1 MLGADCC
8 AGLSSSAAPIVLP
21 HADANVQATMSALI
35 VMILDIWCAIFIQD
49 IISCINDSGHSL
61 SPFRLV
67 KQSNVISRHV
77 PRRRPADAARQV
89 EGRRVNKPASG
100 KFHVEHGETQKNH
113 HRDCVKGGGVAG
125 VASPPPG
132 PAHSCP
138 APMLPISR
146 CFAESHYWGVGGEG
160 ANMANAYDGKIINDR
175 LNYLSS
181 STGCGTT
188 SCARAGAAT
197 IPGARMRTATPSTGA
212 MCTASTVCTSR
223 GMVRSVSRSCR

>member
-1 MLGADCC
+1 M
-8 AGLSSSAAPIVLP
+8 
-21 HADANVQATMSALI
+21 
-35 VMILDIWCAIFIQD
+35 
-49 IISCINDSGHSL
+49 
-61 SPFRLV
+61 
-67 KQSNVISRHV
+67 

-146 CFAESHYWGVGGEG
+146 CFAENHYWGVGGEG
-160 ANMANAYDGKIINDR
+160 ANMANAYDGKIINDPFELLEFVNGLRHHQLRTGRGGDNPGRKDAHGNTIYRCNVHGQYR
-175 LNYLSS
+175 LHFTRNGAERVTFLSVN
-181 STGCGTT
+181 THGDLLL
-188 SCARAGAAT
+188 
-197 IPGARMRTATPSTGA
+197 
-212 MCTASTVCTSR
+212 
-223 GMVRSVSRSCR
+223 